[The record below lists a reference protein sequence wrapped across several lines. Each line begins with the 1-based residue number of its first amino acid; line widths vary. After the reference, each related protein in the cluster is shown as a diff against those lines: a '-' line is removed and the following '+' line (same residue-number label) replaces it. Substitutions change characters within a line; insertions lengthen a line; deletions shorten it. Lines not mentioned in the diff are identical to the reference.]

1 MIETTPHGELTV
13 ILPTENVSKFI
24 DLFLEWKGD
33 EKNTHFGNAYLTRH
47 EERELEQE
55 GMSAVWVEFEY
66 DDDIIPLLDIEEARR
81 RIPSLC
87 RNTITL
93 NDAIALLGIKGFSLT
108 GHEDGQNDP
117 FHSSIGVFSPPRKYF
132 EKVENET
139 IFGEGCKPVPRS
151 YRYKI
156 YEIWCVDTYLE
167 HEWCEEIT
175 TDEDEAYNDAV
186 EWQEDIWECSEH
198 ARYHY
203 ELRKIQMEITAYGED
218 DYNIKEQ
225 KLSKLIDQSD
235 LGQFYDLTTREPSD
249 LKMIMEADDSDL
261 LDSEEIKIKKLCLGL
276 KKAGIEPSSC
286 ECYDIKSSS
295 KIIDEREE
303 AEHMGETQEM
313 RDEEKACL
321 LLDDPF
327 RFEMD

>member
-1 MIETTPHGELTV
+1 MKKATCGELTV

-33 EKNTHFGNAYLTRH
+33 EKDTHFVNTYLIRH
-47 EERELEQE
+47 ENRELEQK

-81 RIPSLC
+81 KFPSMC

-93 NDAIALLGIKGFSLT
+93 YDAIDLLGIKGFSLT

-139 IFGEGCKPVPRS
+139 IFGEGCIPVPRL
-151 YRYKI
+151 YLYKI
-156 YEIWCVDTYLE
+156 YEIWCVDSYLE

-186 EWQEDIWECSEH
+186 EWQEDIWKYSEH

-203 ELRKIQMEITAYGED
+203 ELRKIQMEIPAYGED
-218 DYNIKEQ
+218 DYDIKKQ
-225 KLSKLIDQSD
+225 MLSKLIDESD

-249 LKMIMEADDSDL
+249 LKRIMEEDDLAL
-261 LDSEEIKIKKLCLGL
+261 LDSEQIKLKELCLGL

-286 ECYDIKSSS
+286 ECYDIKTASEM
-295 KIIDEREE
+295 INDREE
-303 AEHMGETQEM
+303 TMHMLGY
-313 RDEEKACL
+313 
-321 LLDDPF
+321 
-327 RFEMD
+327 